1 MTDKKIIYWGVG
13 KRKTAVA
20 RVRLIKGD
28 GKVRV
33 NKKPMETY
41 FRGYDVLQNKIMA
54 PLKLVNITDG
64 YNVYVNVRGGG
75 MTGQA
80 EAIRH
85 GISRALLKIDG
96 ELRSVLKK
104 EGLLTRDSRIVERK
118 KPGRP
123 KARKK
128 FQFSKR

>member
-1 MTDKKIIYWGVG
+1 MTDEKIIYWGVG

-28 GKVRV
+28 GRVRV
-33 NKKPMETY
+33 NKKPMEVY
-41 FRGYDVLQNKIMA
+41 FRGYDVLQNRIMA

-64 YNVYVNVRGGG
+64 YNVFVNVKGGG

-96 ELRSVLKK
+96 ELRSALKK
-104 EGLLTRDSRIVERK
+104 EGFLTRDSRIVERK